1 MRRIYITDRPY
12 PADAATVAAA
22 TATGATEIVHGITPA
37 LSIVGIATFGYHELA
52 DPPPPPPPAPTA
64 DERLDAARQALDAV
78 ANLTGPVLAADV
90 ADVLADL
97 RTALED

>member
-1 MRRIYITDRPY
+1 MQTTVTTYGPGGYD
-12 PADAATVAAA
+12 PAKPNGNVIAVETYDA
-22 TATGATEIVHGITPA
+22 
-37 LSIVGIATFGYHELA
+37 
-52 DPPPPPPPAPTA
+52 PPPLKSEAEKLA
-64 DERLDAARQALDAV
+64 AARQALDAV

>member
-1 MRRIYITDRPY
+1 MTTLTTYGPGGYD
-12 PADAATVAAA
+12 PAKPDGNVIAVETFDA
-22 TATGATEIVHGITPA
+22 
-37 LSIVGIATFGYHELA
+37 
-52 DPPPPPPPAPTA
+52 PPPAPPTA
-64 DERLDAARQALDAV
+64 DEQLDAARQALDAV